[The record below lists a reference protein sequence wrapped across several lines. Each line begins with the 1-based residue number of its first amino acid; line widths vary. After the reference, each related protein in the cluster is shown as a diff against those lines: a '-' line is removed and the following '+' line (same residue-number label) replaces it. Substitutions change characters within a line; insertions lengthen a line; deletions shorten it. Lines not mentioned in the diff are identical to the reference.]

1 MVKMEIIN
9 AEGVVFMKLKKAL
22 LYLLSFSLICVMF
35 SVCYY
40 LSYLRALNDF
50 NTKAIEHKE
59 QLSALN
65 NKPTP
70 TITLS
75 QDNNTVE
82 VEQTETTVKPTT
94 KYTLEI
100 YDLKTDTTQ
109 TQELNPPGYLVG
121 LTRTQIVEYL
131 ESYMK
136 DLPLSEYNKGL
147 ISYELVSFA
156 EDQIVIKKTYN
167 KDFVPSLFYVAI
179 KDGKVIVY
187 NSDQKSV
194 FKYTEIQAQ
203 DLPEEERTALIQGIY
218 INSEEELYSL
228 LESYSS

>member
-1 MVKMEIIN
+1 
-9 AEGVVFMKLKKAL
+9 MKLKKAS
-22 LYLLSFSLICVMF
+22 LYLLSFVLICAMF

-40 LSYLRALNDF
+40 LSYLSALNDF
-50 NTKAIEHKE
+50 NSKAIEHKE

-70 TITLS
+70 TTTAT
-75 QDNNTVE
+75 QTDNSVQ
-82 VEQTETTVKPTT
+82 VIQTDATVKPTT
-94 KYTLEI
+94 KYKLEI

-109 TQELNPPGYLVG
+109 TQDLNPPGYLVG
-121 LTRTQIVEYL
+121 LTRDQVVGYL

-147 ISYELVSFA
+147 ISFELISFS

-167 KDFVPSLFYVAI
+167 KDFVPSMFYVAI

-194 FKYTEIQAQ
+194 FKYTEIEAE
-203 DLPEEERTALIQGIY
+203 DLPEDDRIALIRGIY
-218 INSEEELYSL
+218 INSEDELYSL